1 MQTNEAPCACK
12 HPVARWP
19 TSVKAIR
26 NSCDRS
32 NEIINCHPLLIIIAL
47 ARRGRHSSLPS
58 NKLNSFPAATD
69 RYREEET
76 RRALSSH
83 AASSYLPRYSSR
95 SRSSQHLKPIGALY
109 CALSCCKYYIWATNR
124 AKIGFLFTTS
134 KELQLQVLQSCNSHK
149 GSQHIMRNDDPFLIH

>member
-12 HPVARWP
+12 HPVVGSP
-19 TSVKAIR
+19 TSVTAIR

-32 NEIINCHPLLIIIAL
+32 NEIINCHPLLSIIAL
-47 ARRGRHSSLPS
+47 STRQAGATCTCLQITWIHFQPRQIDTGRRRRG
-58 NKLNSFPAATD
+58 A
-69 RYREEET
+69 
-76 RRALSSH
+76 RALSS
-83 AASSYLPRYSSR
+83 SYPPRYSSR
-95 SRSSQHLKPIGALY
+95 SRSSEHLKPIEALY